1 MEGRRIFRGY
11 KASHKLKVEF
21 PFDKDFLNK
30 VMRKLGQTKSHASF
44 RITFTIAE
52 PEPLRQQALAE
63 AVKND
68 AQNANLLDEAAG
80 VKLWE

>member
-1 MEGRRIFRGY
+1 
-11 KASHKLKVEF
+11 
-21 PFDKDFLNK
+21 
-30 VMRKLGQTKSHASF
+30 MRKLGQTKSHASF

-68 AQNANLLDEAAG
+68 AQKANLLAEAAG
-80 VKLWE
+80 VKLGE